1 MNNSVKTAG
10 GILIL
15 LAAFLTIAGC
25 VGGTVAEEGDTVRV
39 HYTGTLSDGSTFDS
53 SVSREPLEFTIGAG
67 EVIPG
72 FDSAVIGMAVDE
84 TKTVTIP
91 ADEAY
96 GQHHDDRLIT
106 IEREFFPDELAEV
119 GTGVQMP
126 MENGMIAQGIVTS
139 VNETAVI
146 LDLNHRLAGEDL
158 TFEITLVQIL

>member
-1 MNNSVKTAG
+1 MNNSVKGAG

-25 VGGTVAEEGDTVRV
+25 VGGSVAEEGDTVRV

-53 SVSREPLEFTIGAG
+53 SVGREPLEFTIGAG

-72 FDSAVIGMAVDE
+72 FDSAVIGMTVDE

-96 GQHHDDRLIT
+96 GQHRDDLLFT
-106 IEREFFPDELAEV
+106 IEHELFPGEIPEIGAQVPVSMD
-119 GTGVQMP
+119 
-126 MENGMIAQGIVTS
+126 NGMIAQSIVTS

-146 LDLNHRLAGEDL
+146 LDLNHPLAGEDL